1 MKRTDFYF
9 MLIVVA
15 LFAPFF
21 LSESLYAGYQSF
33 NAEHGMIMSFIKFA
47 ILSTLGE
54 LLGLRI
60 STGNYYRIGFGVLP
74 RAVVWGIFGMGIN
87 MAFIIFSTGVPAV
100 AAYLGVADPAGI
112 MAGPV
117 CLSKVL
123 LALAISV
130 CLNSIFAPVFMTF
143 HKITDTHILAT
154 GGTLRG
160 LFTPIPMG
168 DIMQNMNWHVQWNF
182 VFKKTIPFFWY
193 PAHTITFLL
202 PGESRV
208 LFAALLGV
216 VLGVILA
223 IAARKK

>member
-60 STGNYYRIGFGVLP
+60 STGNYYRTGFGVLP

-87 MAFIIFSTGVPAV
+87 MAFVIFSTGVPAV

>member
-60 STGNYYRIGFGVLP
+60 STGNYYRTGFGVLP
-74 RAVVWGIFGMGIN
+74 RAV
-87 MAFIIFSTGVPAV
+87 
-100 AAYLGVADPAGI
+100 
-112 MAGPV
+112 
-117 CLSKVL
+117 VL

>member
-9 MLIVVA
+9 MLVVVA

-21 LSESLYAGYQSF
+21 LSESLYAWYQSF
-33 NAEHGMIMSFIKFA
+33 NAGHGMVMSFIKFA

-60 STGNYYRIGFGVLP
+60 STGNYYRAGFGVLP
-74 RAVVWGIFGMGIN
+74 RAVVWGIFGMAIN
-87 MAFIIFSTGVPAV
+87 LAFIIFSTGVPAV

-112 MAGPV
+112 MAGSV
-117 CLSKVL
+117 CLPKVL

-168 DIMQNMNWHVQWNF
+168 DIMQHMNWHVQWDF

-202 PGESRV
+202 PGEMRV

-223 IAARKK
+223 VAARKK

>member
-1 MKRTDFYF
+1 MKHSDFYF
-9 MLIVVA
+9 LLIVVI

-21 LSESLYAGYQSF
+21 VSENLYAWYQSF
-33 NAEHGMIMSFIKFA
+33 NTEHGMVMSFIKFA
-47 ILSTLGE
+47 LLSTLGE
-54 LLGLRI
+54 LFGLRI
-60 STGNYYRIGFGVLP
+60 STGNYYRTGFGILP
-74 RAVVWGIFGMGIN
+74 RAIVWGIFGMVIN
-87 MAFIIFSTGVPAV
+87 LAFIIFSTGVPAT
-100 AAYLGVADPAGI
+100 AAYLGVTDPAGI
-112 MAGPV
+112 MDGPLS
-117 CLSKVL
+117 LSKIL

-168 DIMQNMNWHVQWNF
+168 DIMQQINWHVQWGF

-202 PGESRV
+202 PGETRV